1 MTSVLR
7 WKGKQVWFGQN
18 GDHGTQFQTNII
30 YLEVW
35 LISYPF
41 HQYDRLSYIH
51 IVVLSFVNLIHI
63 IIIRSNNN
71 NKSNEKIKTKV
82 RKKNPNYQSI
92 TMLCA
97 LKKKGCW
104 WIHILVIF
112 SPHMTENISSPFLYA
127 TLNALTILRSV
138 GDFTSHLSRVGG
150 NNPLSQSQPI
160 F

>member
-18 GDHGTQFQTNII
+18 GDHGTQFQTSII

-41 HQYDRLSYIH
+41 HQYDRLSYTH
-51 IVVLSFVNLIHI
+51 IVVLSFVNLVH

-97 LKKKGCW
+97 LKKKRM
-104 WIHILVIF
+104 LVDTYWLF
-112 SPHMTENISSPFLYA
+112 FLLVWLKTFPPLFCMPRSTHSLYYA
-127 TLNALTILRSV
+127 LSAIPPPTCRGSAATTPYPNLNRY
-138 GDFTSHLSRVGG
+138 F
-150 NNPLSQSQPI
+150 N
-160 F
+160 